1 MSDEFATHVYRRTLD
16 PNGQDSLAK
25 LARQIDP
32 GAQVLD
38 LGAGP
43 GVLGCYLTEKLG
55 CTVDG
60 VECNPAAVTEAA
72 PWYRHLECAD
82 LERLPL
88 TEVFTGRQYDV
99 IVCADILEHLRRP
112 GDLLAQVVGML
123 APGGRLLA
131 SVPNAAYA
139 GLIAELLAGELRY
152 RPEGLLD
159 ETHLHFFTLKSLS
172 RLLEEH
178 GLQVV
183 AVDSVVCDL
192 RDSEFTD
199 RYLDALPP
207 ALTRT
212 LLGRPEALVYQFIV
226 TAMVAGQTGDRAA
239 LPALADSPPELRFAC
254 QLFWRWPGVD
264 YQGRESSTAW
274 GRLGVA
280 HQTLALPIPVCPAL
294 PAGLRLDLAD
304 RPGLLRLY
312 AMTLHDH
319 TGRLLW
325 AWDGQRNSLASQP
338 GQQAVFAEPALLGEG
353 VTVLLTGDDPVLE
366 LSIPSDALTDIQ
378 NGGELRLELSWPM
391 SLDYISLV
399 QDCMPRRDALMAQ
412 RVLERQVAELEEGR
426 VALEARIAELVQAHN
441 LLMAGKTTSEAEAA
455 TLALRKMELEAQT
468 ATLTVRKTELETEV
482 TALSAQNAR
491 LEQQMGSL
499 QTQLHELPAQLHELS
514 AQLYEQS
521 VQSSEQVAQLNAQ
534 AAQLNEQANQLIALR
549 SSHSWRLTAPLRSC
563 SSWLRR

>member
-1 MSDEFATHVYRRTLD
+1 VSDEFAIHVYRRTLD

-82 LERLPL
+82 LERIPL
-88 TEVFTGRQYDV
+88 AEVFTGRQYDV

-123 APGGRLLA
+123 APEGRLLA
-131 SVPNAAYA
+131 SVPNVAYA

-159 ETHLHFFTLKSLS
+159 ETHLHFFTLKSFR

-183 AVDSVVCDL
+183 AVDSVLCDL

-199 RYLDALPP
+199 RYFDALPP
-207 ALTRT
+207 ALIRT

-280 HQTLALPIPVCPAL
+280 HQTLALSIPVCPAPL
-294 PAGLRLDLAD
+294 AGLRLDLAD

-312 AMTLHDH
+312 AITLHDYA
-319 TGRLLW
+319 GRVLW

-353 VTVLLTGDDPVLE
+353 VTVLLTGDDPVLD
-366 LSIPSDALTDIQ
+366 LSIPASALTEVQ

-399 QDCMPRRDALMAQ
+399 QDCIPRRDALTAQ
-412 RVLERQVAELEEGR
+412 TVFERRVAELEEGR
-426 VALEARIAELVQAHN
+426 VALEAQIAELVQAHN
-441 LLMAGKTTSEAEAA
+441 FLMAGKTLSEAEAA
-455 TLALRKMELEAQT
+455 TLSLRKAALEAET
-468 ATLTVRKTELETEV
+468 AALTVRN
-482 TALSAQNAR
+482 TA
-491 LEQQMGSL
+491 LEQQLEIL
-499 QTQLHELPAQLHELS
+499 QTQL
-514 AQLYEQS
+514 
-521 VQSSEQVAQLNAQ
+521 SEQ
-534 AAQLNEQANQLIALR
+534 AAQLNTQAAQLNTQAVQLNSQAVQLNTQAAQLSEQANQLIALR
-549 SSHSWRLTAPLRSC
+549 SSHSWRLTALLRSC
-563 SSWLRR
+563 SSWLRRWFG

>member
-32 GAQVLD
+32 GTQVLD

-72 PWYRHLECAD
+72 PWYRYLECAD
-82 LERLPL
+82 LERIRLA
-88 TEVFTGRQYDV
+88 EVFTGRQYDV
-99 IVCADILEHLRRP
+99 MVCADILEHLRRP

-123 APGGRLLA
+123 APEGRLLA
-131 SVPNAAYA
+131 SVPNVAYA

-159 ETHLHFFTLKSLS
+159 ETHLHFFTLKSFR

-183 AVDSVVCDL
+183 AVDSVLRDL

-212 LLGRPEALVYQFIV
+212 LLGRPEALVYQFII

-280 HQTLALPIPVCPAL
+280 HQTLTLSIPVCPAPL
-294 PAGLRLDLAD
+294 AGLRLDLAD

-312 AMTLHDH
+312 VMTLHDH
-319 TGRLLW
+319 AGRLLW
-325 AWDGQRNSLASQP
+325 AWDGQRHSLASQP

-366 LSIPSDALTDIQ
+366 LSIPASALTVVQ

-399 QDCMPRRDALMAQ
+399 QDCMPRRDALTAQ
-412 RVLERQVAELEEGR
+412 MVLERRVAELEEGR

-455 TLALRKMELEAQT
+455 TLALRKAELEAET
-468 ATLTVRKTELETEV
+468 ATLTARKTELETEV
-482 TALSAQNAR
+482 TALSAQNTR
-491 LEQQMGSL
+491 LEQQVGSL
-499 QTQLHELPAQLHELS
+499 QTQLHQQS
-514 AQLYEQS
+514 AQSSEQS
-521 VQSSEQVAQLNAQ
+521 VQLNTQ
-534 AAQLNEQANQLIALR
+534 AAQLNEQADQLIALR

-563 SSWLRR
+563 SSWLRRWLG